1 MAHPAKLNPPMF
13 SGELQSTTK
22 GTTLHAEGEN
32 HVRKSK
38 FKARKLTPT
47 QKNIE

>member
-13 SGELQSTTK
+13 SGKQQRATK
-22 GTTLHAEGEN
+22 GTALHAEGEN

-38 FKARKLTPT
+38 FKTRKLTPT